1 MVNEEL
7 RQKIADAGF
16 TNSIVYDEP
25 SFDNSII
32 GVDDNGKVVYS
43 VELMMNEFVRDDEGD
58 KYDNFESLS
67 EEEQTEYID
76 KRVEALEFIEYNTVR
91 ATPYMATYG
100 ITPVIIDYNPA
111 EDCYYD
117 KVSGENYDLRKMDL
131 KFDENYEEFLEYGWT
146 E

>member
-1 MVNEEL
+1 MINEEL

-16 TNSIVYDEP
+16 TNSIVYDAP
-25 SFDNSII
+25 SFDESII

-43 VELMMNEFVRDDEGD
+43 VELMMTEFVKEDEGD
-58 KYDNFESLS
+58 KYDDFASLS
-67 EEEQTEYID
+67 AEEQTEYIH

-100 ITPVIIDYNPA
+100 TTPVILDYNPA

-117 KVSGENYDLRKMDL
+117 KVSGENYDLDKIDW
-131 KFDENYEEFLEYGWT
+131 KIDEKYEEFLDYGWP

>member
-43 VELMMNEFVRDDEGD
+43 VEFMMTEFVRDDEGD

-100 ITPVIIDYNPA
+100 ITPVILDYNPS

-117 KVSGENYDLRKMDL
+117 KVSGENYDLDKIDW
-131 KFDENYEEFLEYGWT
+131 KIDEKYEEFLDYGWP